1 MQESLEEYEQF
12 VNLDSKSII
21 TILDGAMTP
30 FLKLSKFRFN
40 YLITNPRKF
49 YRFPFGSLIFF
60 VIQIK
65 NSG

>member
-1 MQESLEEYEQF
+1 MNNLY
-12 VNLDSKSII
+12 LDSKSII

-40 YLITNPRKF
+40 YLITNPGNF
-49 YRFPFGSLIFF
+49 IDSLLEVLFF